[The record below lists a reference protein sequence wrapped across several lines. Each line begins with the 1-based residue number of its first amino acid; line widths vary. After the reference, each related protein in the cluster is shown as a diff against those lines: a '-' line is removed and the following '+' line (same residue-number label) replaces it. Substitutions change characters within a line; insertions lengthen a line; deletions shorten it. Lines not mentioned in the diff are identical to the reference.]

1 MSGPESLPMLPQKVP
16 EDNVHTVIILSILP
30 QHPSYLIPL
39 CFIRPLCEALERH
52 PLLGILARML
62 TPFRLGF
69 PGLKSMASALLF
81 CSGSGEG
88 DVEFP
93 AYGLRIRKLPVS

>member
-1 MSGPESLPMLPQKVP
+1 MSQK
-16 EDNVHTVIILSILP
+16 TMYTLLLFLLILP

-39 CFIRPLCEALERH
+39 CFIRPLCEAPERH
-52 PLLGILARML
+52 PLLGILAL
-62 TPFRLGF
+62 VSTPFRLGI

-81 CSGSGEG
+81 CSGEG

-93 AYGLRIRKLPVS
+93 AYG